1 MTSMFSLADFMLR
14 SPPGG
19 DCDWLTPPQSPSGAR
34 TPQRHDERG
43 METSNWPNPGTST
56 WPPAD
61 TFPRPRTPRVT
72 NALDVHF
79 LVGEVGYRSRSRM
92 DEHDEC
98 AELLSIRQ
106 VQQTPAP
113 RQSFHLPPPVRT
125 CPILHLAFPPAAIPC
140 RSRLQDQY
148 LSVRACGH
156 RHPRL

>member
-61 TFPRPRTPRVT
+61 TFPRPRTYV
-72 NALDVHF
+72 NLVQSQIEALGGSVY
-79 LVGEVGYRSRSRM
+79 LA
-92 DEHDEC
+92 EHDPHPGT
-98 AELLSIRQ
+98 SIAHKVNETLR
-106 VQQTPAP
+106 
-113 RQSFHLPPPVRT
+113 R
-125 CPILHLAFPPAAIPC
+125 C
-140 RSRLQDQY
+140 
-148 LSVRACGH
+148 
-156 RHPRL
+156 